1 MDMQEPMKVKDN
13 SRLKKIAND
22 MMQKEDRVWTKLN
35 INSGSELYQN
45 QDKQRDYF
53 TLMRNSI
60 DKFFGYYNFTKEEKK
75 ELEEI
80 LEEENRHS
88 LNNYIGLKGLY
99 EKKDQKAYIDF
110 HTKMP
115 YMFLNP
121 SNVGPESSYKSN
133 LDTITREEWNKKH
146 KDYKLKTEDGKYY
159 IMKYDDSKGT
169 YLQEVNVMAD
179 GGEIKVGDKVGNTV
193 QGFDFIVLKNDGKFL
208 EVKNTNTGE
217 TIKTFSEN
225 MYKSNYADGGKIDE
239 LTYFN
244 STFKQWND
252 ALLSAFPEEYKS
264 FKLNDWHQWKQL
276 DRLYFL
282 GKTPKQA
289 IDYFSNWK
297 KLTNSIKNRME
308 YGGEIK
314 VGDSIRL
321 KKDLPYMASLSN
333 LYDKDLKVDDITET
347 YFASGVKKFYH
358 ITHDGDKYEVNED
371 FVDNERMEYG
381 GDVNEAKILFTI
393 NDDKIDELLSSS
405 NLNYEFRDDDGY
417 LLSFKDFEK
426 FKVMVS
432 DKGYDDDKI
441 FVSNY
446 YYENGGFVEKT
457 DEELKAM
464 NDDELFAYLDAKAA
478 YMKQYTRPLSAYKAK
493 NFAATSKAIEYKN
506 EGTSKLD
513 ENFVDIKKINEQAS
527 KDADDYL
534 SSKMKKGGNTEK
546 AFEVILK
553 NPNGGT
559 TERAVL
565 LAKTKEDAS
574 KKALNLKEYK
584 QYGYVVKTVEEYAD
598 GGELSS
604 KDAKYTMSLA
614 FDNAGFP
621 KAFKQLK
628 KVSKNTYLIQMS
640 SYMKPNE
647 TLNNIIKEFNN
658 VLNTNYIIQN
668 DSYKKTVFG
677 SEITIEDKTSMADG
691 GELKIRDN
699 YKYIGSEALFAP
711 LRNGRNTTSLKKGD
725 VVKVTRIG
733 VDGKEDDV
741 VVNFDGD
748 AILVSKNKLKDST
761 KFEKSF
767 GKGGETT
774 FMDKVKAV
782 EKNLLKNKKVPA
794 IVQKDYGKTYD
805 KKEAR
810 ESAMRIIG
818 SQTAKWKSRNKME
831 KGGKTS
837 VSPLKDRIFGSKKN
851 KPGSAST
858 KTSAQKIELNETI
871 IQALSD
877 KAKEYNE
884 KHSSKVSTSTLKAV
898 MRRGMGAFSSSHRPG
913 MTRQGWGYARVN
925 KFLLKKGGKKVKA
938 GYTQDDDL
946 LQNGGELKKEMKVSD
961 KPKFKKF
968 IELEERAKASRNK
981 TKNYSKW
988 NETVGNNY
996 RRRWYKMATELRGW
1010 PGEFLP
1016 MGVKSKPEWIKF
1028 IEEQGSVED
1037 YNFGDVI
1044 A

>member
-1 MDMQEPMKVKDN
+1 MENNMDMQEPMKVKDN

-88 LNNYIGLKGLY
+88 LNNYIGLKGFY
-99 EKKDQKAYIDF
+99 EKKDQTAYIDF
-110 HTKMP
+110 HTKMS
-115 YMFLNP
+115 YAFLNP
-121 SNVGPESSYKSN
+121 SYVGSEIHSISN
-133 LDTITREEWNKKH
+133 LDTITKEEWNKKQ
-146 KDYKLKTEDGKYY
+146 KDSKLKTEDGKHY
-159 IMKYDDSKGT
+159 IMQYDDKIGT
-169 YLQEVNVMAD
+169 YLKEVNVMAD

-225 MYKSNYADGGKIDE
+225 MYKSNYAEGGKVDE

-264 FKLNDWHQWKQL
+264 YKLNDWHQWKQL

-297 KLTNSIKNRME
+297 KLTNSIKNRMKH
-308 YGGEIK
+308 GGEIK
-314 VGDSIRL
+314 VRDTIRL

-333 LYDKDLKVDDITET
+333 LYGKDLKVDDITET

-371 FVDNERMEYG
+371 FVDNERMEHG
-381 GDVNEAKILFTI
+381 GNVNEGKILFTI

-405 NLNYEFRDDDGY
+405 NLNYEFMDDDGY
-417 LLSFKDFEK
+417 LLSEKDFEK

-441 FVSNY
+441 FVTDYNY
-446 YYENGGFVEKT
+446 ANGGFVEKT
-457 DEELKAM
+457 DEELKSM

-493 NFAATSKAIEYKN
+493 NFAATTKAIEYKN

-534 SSKMKKGGNTEK
+534 SSKMAN
-546 AFEVILK
+546 
-553 NPNGGT
+553 
-559 TERAVL
+559 
-565 LAKTKEDAS
+565 
-574 KKALNLKEYK
+574 
-584 QYGYVVKTVEEYAD
+584 
-598 GGELSS
+598 
-604 KDAKYTMSLA
+604 
-614 FDNAGFP
+614 
-621 KAFKQLK
+621 
-628 KVSKNTYLIQMS
+628 
-640 SYMKPNE
+640 
-647 TLNNIIKEFNN
+647 
-658 VLNTNYIIQN
+658 
-668 DSYKKTVFG
+668 
-677 SEITIEDKTSMADG
+677 G

-818 SQTAKWKSRNKME
+818 SQTAKWKAKNKME

-1037 YNFGDVI
+1037 YNFGDVL

>member
-1 MDMQEPMKVKDN
+1 MENNIDMQEPRKVKDN
-13 SRLKKIAND
+13 SKLIKIAND

-88 LNNYIGLKGLY
+88 LNNYIGLKGFY

-110 HTKMP
+110 HTKMS
-115 YMFLNP
+115 YAFLNP
-121 SNVGPESSYKSN
+121 SNATLS
-133 LDTITREEWNKKH
+133 
-146 KDYKLKTEDGKYY
+146 
-159 IMKYDDSKGT
+159 
-169 YLQEVNVMAD
+169 MAD
-179 GGEIKVGDKVGNTV
+179 GGKV
-193 QGFDFIVLKNDGKFL
+193 
-208 EVKNTNTGE
+208 
-217 TIKTFSEN
+217 
-225 MYKSNYADGGKIDE
+225 DE

-252 ALLSAFPEEYKS
+252 ALQSSFPEEYKS
-264 FKLNDWHQWKQL
+264 YKLNDWFQWKNL

-297 KLTNSIKNRME
+297 KLTNSIGNRMKH
-308 YGGEIK
+308 GGEIK

-333 LYDKDLKVDDITET
+333 LYDKDLKVDNVTET
-347 YFASGVKKFYH
+347 YFASGTKKYYH

-371 FVDNERMEYG
+371 FVDNERMEHG
-381 GDVNEAKILFTI
+381 GNVNEGKILFTI

-405 NLNYEFRDDDGY
+405 NLNYEFMDDDGY
-417 LLSFKDFEK
+417 LLSEKDFEK

-441 FVSNY
+441 FVTDYNY
-446 YYENGGFVEKT
+446 ANGGFVEKT

-493 NFAATSKAIEYKN
+493 NFAATTKAIEYKN

-534 SSKMKKGGNTEK
+534 SSKM
-546 AFEVILK
+546 A
-553 NPNGGT
+553 NGG
-559 TERAVL
+559 EANGRIYRIEYS
-565 LAKTKEDAS
+565 TKD
-574 KKALNLKEYK
+574 KDFNLKEI
-584 QYGYVVKTVEEYAD
+584 YAD
-598 GGELSS
+598 SKDEAIELFKKNNPNSNIKLVSKIFKKGGELSS
-604 KDAKYTMSLA
+604 KDVKYTMSLA

-628 KVSKNTYLIQMS
+628 KVSKDTYLIQMS

-818 SQTAKWKSRNKME
+818 SQTAKWKAKNKME

-1037 YNFGDVI
+1037 YNFGDVL